1 LTTCDSERSTAVRW
15 GIFGYRH
22 SPRIAVP
29 FTPESNMKNL
39 SETISTEQLIE
50 DFYVVVA
57 DAEALLKATADQGGE
72 KIAKLRA
79 KAEASL
85 STVKERMADAQTA
98 VVSKTR
104 AAGLA
109 TEVYVHENPWNAI
122 GVGAGIG
129 LLLGWIMGR
138 R

>member
-1 LTTCDSERSTAVRW
+1 
-15 GIFGYRH
+15 
-22 SPRIAVP
+22 
-29 FTPESNMKNL
+29 MKNL

-129 LLLGWIMGR
+129 LLLGWIMGVDSR
-138 R
+138 HVYTGVRHPPRPVGLPERFGSDVRGHRSDTT